1 VVHRRLAA
9 DEVHRLKSQPVSER
23 LHDIRI
29 TAETHFL
36 PEQSA
41 PERNQYVFAYTIT
54 ITNEGAVAARLLS
67 RHWVITDSN
76 GKIQEVRGLGVVG
89 EQPHLKPGESFRYTS
104 GASIETPFGTM
115 HGSYQMIADN
125 GIAFDAPI
133 AAFRLSVPT
142 HTLH

>member
-1 VVHRRLAA
+1 MS
-9 DEVHRLKSQPVSER
+9 DR

-29 TAETHFL
+29 TAETQYL
-36 PEQSA
+36 PDQSA
-41 PERNQYVFAYTIT
+41 PERAQYVFAYTIT
-54 ITNEGAVAARLLS
+54 ITNQGAMAARLLS

-89 EQPHLKPGESFRYTS
+89 EQPHLKPGESYRYTS

-133 AAFRLSVPT
+133 AAFRLAVPS

>member
-1 VVHRRLAA
+1 VTQA
-9 DEVHRLKSQPVSER
+9 
-23 LHDIRI
+23 LHDIAVA
-29 TAETHFL
+29 AEARYL
-36 PEQSA
+36 AEQSA
-41 PERNQYVFAYTIT
+41 PERGHYVFSYTIT
-54 ITNEGAVAARLLS
+54 ISNQGSVAARLLS

-89 EQPHLKPGESFRYTS
+89 EQPHLRPGESYRYTS

-115 HGSYQMIADN
+115 HGSYQMLGDD
-125 GIAFDAPI
+125 GESFEAPI